1 MSHEG
6 APVEYFEIPSDN
18 IGELKKF
25 YSQLFTWSFEEGE
38 SEDYWL
44 IKNAGILGGISKRRT
59 NEQSPTIFVT
69 VKSIDDML
77 QKSQEHGAQV
87 LVNKHEIR
95 EGYFAV
101 LKDPQNNVFG
111 IWQEKNDKKENL

>member
-38 SEDYWL
+38 SEDY
-44 IKNAGILGGISKRRT
+44 
-59 NEQSPTIFVT
+59 
-69 VKSIDDML
+69 
-77 QKSQEHGAQV
+77 
-87 LVNKHEIR
+87 
-95 EGYFAV
+95 
-101 LKDPQNNVFG
+101 
-111 IWQEKNDKKENL
+111 

>member
-18 IGELKKF
+18 IRELKKF

-77 QKSQEHGAQV
+77 QKSREHGAQV

-111 IWQEKNDKKENL
+111 IWQEKNKKKENQ